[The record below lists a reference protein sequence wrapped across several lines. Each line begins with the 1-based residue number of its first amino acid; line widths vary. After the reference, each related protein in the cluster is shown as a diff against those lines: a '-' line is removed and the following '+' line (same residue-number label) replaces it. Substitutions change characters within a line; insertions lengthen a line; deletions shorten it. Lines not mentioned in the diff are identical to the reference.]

1 MNKAVGVSREE
12 MTLPYYKFFEQPLAE
27 IPAYKLEILKSGPSA
42 LPAVPFEQH
51 NLFLVGEDTD
61 FCQLGYG
68 IMPDGTGFVCNQT
81 YMPGVTG
88 EMLDWWFWTPICAIK
103 SGTRKITIL
112 HGLTGQTMSATQTCR

>member
-51 NLFLVGEDTD
+51 NLFLAGEDKD

-68 IMPDGTGFVCNQT
+68 IMPDGTGFWSQYSYDKLICRKCQAI
-81 YMPGVTG
+81 TG
-88 EMLDWWFWTPICAIK
+88 
-103 SGTRKITIL
+103 
-112 HGLTGQTMSATQTCR
+112 SAYPFVPL